1 MHQHEKSII
10 FLSLLF
16 ALALRP
22 FGGAGCRCPARG
34 AAPKLKAPS
43 VEERLA
49 DLEAY
54 VNNGA
59 RGNAANTNL
68 DTKVPGPGP
77 GHNAL
82 QMICAAL
89 VLFMTLPGLALF
101 YGGLV
106 RRKNV
111 LSVLAQCLGIAGLVT
126 ILWWLCGYS
135 LAFRRTARSRAS
147 SATSIGRS

>member
-1 MHQHEKSII
+1 MKNLLL
-10 FLSLLF
+10 FLSLSFAVMMLPSA
-16 ALALRP
+16 ALAQAAAATNVP
-22 FGGAGCRCPARG
+22 PVAAATPAP
-34 AAPKLKAPS
+34 ALKPPG

-54 VNNGA
+54 VNNGV
-59 RGNAANTNL
+59 RGNVANTNL
-68 DTKVPGPGP
+68 DTKVGGPGP
-77 GHNAL
+77 GHNSF

-111 LSVLAQCLGIAGLVT
+111 LSVVAQCFFITGLFT
-126 ILWWLCGYS
+126 ILWFVCGYS
-135 LAFRRTARSRAS
+135 
-147 SATSIGRS
+147 